1 MGKPAGIAVEKAH
14 GAAVVELGSLTMASG
29 AEEFKAFEAAGWSR
43 RADTYGL
50 VTGAITAR
58 FVGPLLDAARVG
70 AGMWVLDVATGP
82 GHVAA
87 AAAARGAEPVGVDI
101 AEGML
106 AVARRDY
113 PQLAFRSGD
122 AEALPFAD
130 CSFDAVVGAFVLNHL
145 PRPEVAVAELARV
158 LGSGGRLALSVWDV
172 PERTAFIG
180 LLRDAV
186 ARAGAP
192 PSAQPPGAPDP
203 FRFAD
208 DAQLRALLDN
218 AGLEDVAVE
227 TVALRHRVQGDAM
240 ELWDGLLAGSVRSA
254 AAVEAL
260 SPAARERARAAFAEL
275 VEPHRVAGGH
285 ELPAVAKVGSGR
297 RP

>member
-1 MGKPAGIAVEKAH
+1 MADGAH
-14 GAAVVELGSLTMASG
+14 
-29 AEEFKAFEAAGWSR
+29 EFKAFEAAGWSR
-43 RADTYGL
+43 RASTYGR

-58 FVGPLLDAARVG
+58 FVEPLLDAACVG
-70 AGMWVLDVATGP
+70 ADMRVLDVATGP
-82 GHVAA
+82 GHVAG

-106 AVARRDY
+106 AVARRDH
-113 PQLAFRSGD
+113 PQLDFRPGD

-130 CSFDAVVGAFVLNHL
+130 ACFDAVVGAFVLNHL
-145 PRPEVAVAELARV
+145 PRPEVAAAELARV
-158 LGSGGRLALSVWDV
+158 LAAGGRLALSVWDV

-180 LLRDAV
+180 LVRDAV
-186 ARAGAP
+186 ARAGEA
-192 PSAQPPGAPDP
+192 SAAEPHGGPDP

-208 DAQLRALLDN
+208 DAQLRALLEQ

-227 TVALRHRVQGDAM
+227 TVAVRHRVEGDAM

-260 SPAARERARAAFAEL
+260 SPPARERVRAAFAEL

>member
-1 MGKPAGIAVEKAH
+1 MV
-14 GAAVVELGSLTMASG
+14 SG

-43 RADTYGL
+43 RAGTYGR

-58 FVGPLLDAARVG
+58 FVEPLLDAARVG
-70 AGMWVLDVATGP
+70 AGMRVLDVATGP

-87 AAAARGAEPVGVDI
+87 AAAARGAEPVGIDI

-106 AVARRDY
+106 AVARRDH
-113 PQLAFRSGD
+113 PQLDFRPGD

-130 CSFDAVVGAFVLNHL
+130 ASFDAVVGAFVLNHL
-145 PRPEVAVAELARV
+145 PRPDVAAAELARV
-158 LGSGGRLALSVWDV
+158 LASGGRLAVTVWDV
-172 PERTAFIG
+172 PERARFLGVI
-180 LLRDAV
+180 RDAV
-186 ARAGAP
+186 ARAGGS
-192 PSAQPPGAPDP
+192 PSAEPAGPDP

-208 DAQLRALLDN
+208 DAELGALLDE

-227 TVALRHRVQGDAM
+227 SVAVRHRVEGSAM
-240 ELWDGLLAGSVRSA
+240 DLWSGLLAGSVRSA

-260 SPAARERARAAFAEL
+260 TPAARERARSAFAEL
-275 VEPHRVAGGH
+275 VEPYRVAGGH

-297 RP
+297 RS

>member
-1 MGKPAGIAVEKAH
+1 
-14 GAAVVELGSLTMASG
+14 MASG

-43 RADTYGL
+43 RADTYGR
-50 VTGAITAR
+50 VSGAITAR
-58 FVGPLLDAARVG
+58 FVDSLLDAARVG
-70 AGMWVLDVATGP
+70 AGMRVLDVATGP

-106 AVARRDY
+106 AVARRDH
-113 PQLAFRSGD
+113 PQLDFRPGD
-122 AEALPFAD
+122 AEALPFPD
-130 CSFDAVVGAFVLNHL
+130 SSFDAVVGAFVLNHL
-145 PRPEVAVAELARV
+145 PRPEVAATELARV
-158 LGSGGRLALSVWDV
+158 LAPGGRLALSVWDV
-172 PERTAFIG
+172 PERSRFIG
-180 LLRDAV
+180 LVRDAV
-186 ARAGAP
+186 ARAGGG
-192 PSAQPPGAPDP
+192 PSAEPPAGPDP

-208 DAQLRALLDN
+208 DARLRGLLDN
-218 AGLEDVAVE
+218 AGLEEVAVE
-227 TVALRHRVQGDAM
+227 TVAVGHRVKGDAM
-240 ELWDGLLAGSVRSA
+240 ALWAGLLGGSVRSA

-285 ELPAVAKVGSGR
+285 EVPAVAKVGSGR

>member
-1 MGKPAGIAVEKAH
+1 
-14 GAAVVELGSLTMASG
+14 MASG

-43 RADTYGL
+43 RANTYGR

-70 AGMWVLDVATGP
+70 AGMRVLDVATGP
-82 GHVAA
+82 GQVAA

-106 AVARRDY
+106 AVARRDH
-113 PQLAFRSGD
+113 PQLDFRLGD

-130 CSFDAVVGAFVLNHL
+130 SSFDAVIGAFVLNHL
-145 PRPEVAVAELARV
+145 PRPEVSAAELARV

-180 LLRDAV
+180 LVRDAV

-192 PSAQPPGAPDP
+192 PSARPPGGPDP
-203 FRFAD
+203 FRFAV
-208 DAQLRALLDN
+208 DAQLRALLER
-218 AGLEDVAVE
+218 AGLEEVAVE

-260 SPAARERARAAFAEL
+260 SPTARERARAAFAEL
-275 VEPHRVAGGH
+275 AEPHRVAGGH

-297 RP
+297 RS

>member
-1 MGKPAGIAVEKAH
+1 MG
-14 GAAVVELGSLTMASG
+14 SG

-43 RADTYGL
+43 RANTYGR

-58 FVGPLLDAARVG
+58 FVDALLDAACVG
-70 AGMWVLDVATGP
+70 AGMRVLDVATGP

-87 AAAARGAEPVGVDI
+87 AAAARRAEPVGVDI

-106 AVARRDY
+106 AVARRDH
-113 PQLAFRSGD
+113 PQLDFRHGD

-130 CSFDAVVGAFVLNHL
+130 SSFEAVVGAFVLNHL
-145 PRPEVAVAELARV
+145 PGPEVAAAEFARV
-158 LGSGGRLALSVWDV
+158 LESGGRLALSVWDA
-172 PERTAFIG
+172 PEHARFIG
-180 LLRDAV
+180 LVPDAV
-186 ARAGAP
+186 ARAGGTLSAAP
-192 PSAQPPGAPDP
+192 AGGPEA

-208 DAQLRALLDN
+208 DARLRALLEN
-218 AGLEDVAVE
+218 AGLEDVAIE
-227 TVALRHRVQGDAM
+227 TVTVDHRVEGDAM

-260 SPAARERARAAFAEL
+260 SAAGRERARAAFAEL
-275 VEPHRVAGGH
+275 VEPHRIAGGH
-285 ELPAVAKVGSGR
+285 EIPAVAKVGSGR

>member
-1 MGKPAGIAVEKAH
+1 
-14 GAAVVELGSLTMASG
+14 MASG

-43 RADTYGL
+43 RAATYGR
-50 VTGAITAR
+50 VSGAITAR
-58 FVGPLLDAARVG
+58 FVGALLDAARVG
-70 AGMWVLDVATGP
+70 AGMRVLDVATGP

-106 AVARRDY
+106 AVARRDH
-113 PQLAFRSGD
+113 PQLDFRYGD
-122 AEALPFAD
+122 AEALPFAN
-130 CSFDAVVGAFVLNHL
+130 SWFEAVVGAFVLNHL
-145 PRPEVAVAELARV
+145 PRPEVAAAELARV
-158 LGSGGRLALSVWDV
+158 LASGGRLALSVWDA
-172 PERTAFIG
+172 PERARLIG
-180 LLRDAV
+180 LVRDAV
-186 ARAGAP
+186 ARAGAA
-192 PSAQPPGAPDP
+192 PSAEPPAGPDA

-208 DAQLRALLDN
+208 DAQLRALLED

-227 TVALRHRVQGDAM
+227 TVAVSHRVAGDAM
-240 ELWDGLLAGSVRSA
+240 EVWDGLLAGSVRSA

-275 VEPHRVAGGH
+275 VEPHRVAGGY
-285 ELPAVAKVGSGR
+285 ELPAVAKLGSAR

>member
-1 MGKPAGIAVEKAH
+1 MIG
-14 GAAVVELGSLTMASG
+14 G

-43 RADTYGL
+43 RANTYSR
-50 VTGAITAR
+50 VSGAITER
-58 FVGPLLDAARVG
+58 FAGALLEAAGVG
-70 AGMWVLDVATGP
+70 AGMRVLDVATGP

-87 AAAARGAEPVGVDI
+87 AAAALGAEPVGVDI

-106 AVARRDY
+106 AVARREHPRLD
-113 PQLAFRSGD
+113 FRSGD

-130 CSFDAVVGAFVLNHL
+130 SSFDAVVGAFVLNHL
-145 PRPEVAVAELARV
+145 PRPEVAAAELARV
-158 LGSGGRLALSVWDV
+158 LASGGRLALSVWDV
-172 PERTAFIG
+172 PERTRFIG
-180 LLRDAV
+180 LVRDAV
-186 ARAGAP
+186 ARAGEA
-192 PSAQPPGAPDP
+192 PSAEPPAGPDP

-218 AGLEDVAVE
+218 AGLEEVAVA
-227 TVALRHRVQGDAM
+227 TVAVSHRVEGDAM
-240 ELWDGLLAGSVRSA
+240 ELWDGLLGGSVRSA

-260 SPAARERARAAFAEL
+260 SPAGRERARAAFAEL

-285 ELPAVAKVGSGR
+285 ELPVVAKVGSGR

>member
-1 MGKPAGIAVEKAH
+1 MGRAYASGTDMDRST
-14 GAAVVELGSLTMASG
+14 AAAYGQEAMASG

-43 RADTYGL
+43 RANTYGR
-50 VTGAITAR
+50 VSGAITAR
-58 FVGPLLDAARVG
+58 FVDPLLDAAQVR
-70 AGMWVLDVATGP
+70 AGMRVLDVATGP

-106 AVARRDY
+106 AVARRDH
-113 PQLAFRSGD
+113 PQIDFRPGD

-130 CSFDAVVGAFVLNHL
+130 ASFDAVVGAFVLNHL
-145 PRPEVAVAELARV
+145 PRPEVAAAELARV
-158 LGSGGRLALSVWDV
+158 LAAGGRLALSVWDL
-172 PERTAFIG
+172 PEHTRFIG
-180 LLRDAV
+180 LVRDAV
-186 ARAGAP
+186 ARAGEAP
-192 PSAQPPGAPDP
+192 SGGPPAGPDP

-208 DAQLRALLDN
+208 EAQLRALLDG
-218 AGLEDVAVE
+218 AGLDEVAVE
-227 TVALRHRVQGDAM
+227 TVAVRHRVEGDAM
-240 ELWDGLLAGSVRSA
+240 ALWDGLLAGSVRSA

-275 VEPHRVAGGH
+275 VEPYRVAGGH
-285 ELPAVAKVGSGR
+285 ELPAVAKVGCGR

>member
-1 MGKPAGIAVEKAH
+1 M
-14 GAAVVELGSLTMASG
+14 

-43 RADTYGL
+43 RANTYGR

-58 FVGPLLDAARVG
+58 FIDPLLDAARVG
-70 AGMWVLDVATGP
+70 PGTRVLDVATGP

-106 AVARRDY
+106 AVARRDH
-113 PQLAFRSGD
+113 PQLDFRPGD

-130 CSFDAVVGAFVLNHL
+130 SSFDAVVGAFVLNHL
-145 PRPEVAVAELARV
+145 ARPEVAATELARV
-158 LGSGGRLALSVWDV
+158 LAPGGRVALSVWDV
-172 PERTAFIG
+172 PERTRFIG

-186 ARAGAP
+186 DRAREA
-192 PSAQPPGAPDP
+192 PSAEPPGGPDP

-208 DAQLRALLDN
+208 DAQLRTLLAD
-218 AGLEDVAVE
+218 AGLADAAVE
-227 TVALRHRVQGDAM
+227 TVAIRHRVPGDAM
-240 ELWDGLLAGSVRSA
+240 ELWDGLLAGTVRSA

>member
-1 MGKPAGIAVEKAH
+1 
-14 GAAVVELGSLTMASG
+14 MASG

-43 RADTYGL
+43 RADTYGR
-50 VTGAITAR
+50 VTGALTAR
-58 FVGPLLDAARVG
+58 FVDDVLDAARVA
-70 AGMWVLDVATGP
+70 AGMRVLDVATGP

-106 AVARRDY
+106 AVARRDH
-113 PQLAFRSGD
+113 PQLDFRPGD

-130 CSFDAVVGAFVLNHL
+130 SSFDAVVGAFVLNHL
-145 PRPEVAVAELARV
+145 PRPEVAAAELARV
-158 LGSGGRLALSVWDV
+158 LASGGRLALSVWDV
-172 PERTAFIG
+172 PERTRFIG
-180 LLRDAV
+180 LVRDAV
-186 ARAGAP
+186 FRAGEA
-192 PSAQPPGAPDP
+192 PSAQPPAGPDP

-208 DAQLRALLDN
+208 DAQLRALLDD
-218 AGLEDVAVE
+218 AGLEDTAVE
-227 TVALRHRVQGDAM
+227 TVAARLRVEGDAM

-260 SPAARERARAAFAEL
+260 SSAARERARAAFTEL
-275 VEPHRVAGGH
+275 VEPYRVAGGH
-285 ELPAVAKVGSGR
+285 ELPVAAKVGSGR

>member
-1 MGKPAGIAVEKAH
+1 MAC
-14 GAAVVELGSLTMASG
+14 GAD
-29 AEEFKAFEAAGWSR
+29 EFKAFEAAGWSR
-43 RADTYGL
+43 RANTYGR

-58 FVGPLLDAARVG
+58 FVDSLLNAARVG
-70 AGMWVLDVATGP
+70 PGVRVLDVATGP

-106 AVARRDY
+106 AVARRDH
-113 PQLAFRSGD
+113 PQLDFRLGD

-130 CSFDAVVGAFVLNHL
+130 SSFDAVVGAFVLNHL
-145 PRPEVAVAELARV
+145 PRPEAAAAELARV
-158 LGSGGRLALSVWDV
+158 LVPGGRVALSVWDV
-172 PERTAFIG
+172 PERTLFIG
-180 LLRDAV
+180 LLREAV
-186 ARAGAP
+186 ARAGGIP
-192 PSAQPPGAPDP
+192 PAKSPGGPDP

-218 AGLEDVAVE
+218 AGLREVAVE
-227 TVALRHRVQGDAM
+227 TVAVRHRVQGDAM
-240 ELWDGLLAGSVRSA
+240 ELWYGLLAGSVRSA

-260 SPAARERARAAFAEL
+260 SPTARKRACAAFAEL

>member
-1 MGKPAGIAVEKAH
+1 
-14 GAAVVELGSLTMASG
+14 MASG

-43 RADTYGL
+43 RADTYGR

-58 FVGPLLDAARVG
+58 FVDPLLDAAGVG
-70 AGMWVLDVATGP
+70 AGMRVLDVATGP
-82 GHVAA
+82 GHAAA

-101 AEGML
+101 SEGML
-106 AVARRDY
+106 AVARRHH
-113 PQLAFRSGD
+113 PQLDFRPGD

-130 CSFDAVVGAFVLNHL
+130 ASFAAVVGAFVLNHL
-145 PRPEVAVAELARV
+145 PRPEASAAELARV
-158 LGSGGRLALSVWDV
+158 LASGGRLALSVWDV
-172 PERTAFIG
+172 PERTVFIG
-180 LLRDAV
+180 LVRDAV
-186 ARAGAP
+186 TRAAEVP
-192 PSAQPPGAPDP
+192 WAQPPGGPDP

-208 DAQLRALLDN
+208 DEQLRALLEH

-227 TVALRHRVQGDAM
+227 TVALRHRVQGDAI

-260 SPAARERARAAFAEL
+260 SAAARERARAAFAEL